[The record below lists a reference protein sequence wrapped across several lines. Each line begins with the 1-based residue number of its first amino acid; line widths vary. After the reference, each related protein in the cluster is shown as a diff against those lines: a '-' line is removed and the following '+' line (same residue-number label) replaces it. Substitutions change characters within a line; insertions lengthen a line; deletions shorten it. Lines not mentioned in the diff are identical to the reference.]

1 MGDSMEEDANA
12 TQQPLIMTI
21 LGPIDPRGDGDLNGC
36 SLASEHLF
44 RNPSSLLPHAC
55 VEVGGRIRNAAL
67 TLDIRGERF
76 PTSIDACSF
85 LIRTIF
91 KLLC

>member
-1 MGDSMEEDANA
+1 MGDSMEEDAA
-12 TQQPLIMTI
+12 QQHLIMTI
-21 LGPIDPRGDGDLNGC
+21 LGPIDPTGDGDLNGC

-44 RNPSSLLPHAC
+44 RNPACLLPPAK
-55 VEVGGRIRNAAL
+55 GPGIRNAAL
-67 TLDIRGERF
+67 TLDIRGECF

-85 LIRTIF
+85 LIRNIF

>member
-1 MGDSMEEDANA
+1 MEEDAA
-12 TQQPLIMTI
+12 QQPLIMTI

-44 RNPSSLLPHAC
+44 RNPSSLLAPAPA
-55 VEVGGRIRNAAL
+55 VPTQIRNAAL
-67 TLDIRGERF
+67 TLDIRGECF

-85 LIRTIF
+85 LIRKIV